1 MKYSLK
7 KRIAICFMILMILA
21 LAPARAEDFSGFYA
35 GINAGYAWG
44 KDRDRVGTVPNPGS
58 RAGNDRPGAGPDLP
72 HSANSAAAAL
82 RRAGRSGTGPNV
94 GR

>member
-1 MKYSLK
+1 MHRVL
-7 KRIAICFMILMILA
+7 MPTILLILA

-44 KDRDRVGTVPNPGS
+44 KDRDRVETAPYPGS
-58 RAGNDRPGAGPDLP
+58 RAGYDRPGAGPDLP
-72 HSANSAAAAL
+72 PSANSAAAAL
-82 RRAGRSGTGPNV
+82 QRAGRGGAGTSV